1 MYIASQLPGEGP
13 LIWMLIKNMIMM
25 MMMMMMM
32 MIDGG
37 GGGGGGGDDDDDDDD
52 DEDEDDDEDNDDDYN
67 SISLLFSAS
76 VEPPWERSV
85 AGNKVPY
92 YVE

>member
-1 MYIASQLPGEGP
+1 MDVNQKHDGDG
-13 LIWMLIKNMIMM
+13 
-25 MMMMMMM
+25 
-32 MIDGG
+32 DGG
-37 GGGGGGGDDDDDDDD
+37 DGDGNDGDDDDDC
-52 DEDEDDDEDNDDDYN
+52 N
-67 SISLLFSAS
+67 SISFLFSAS

>member
-1 MYIASQLPGEGP
+1 MYAASQLPGEGSTYVDVNQ
-13 LIWMLIKNMIMM
+13 KH
-25 MMMMMMM
+25 
-32 MIDGG
+32 
-37 GGGGGGGDDDDDDDD
+37 DDDC
-52 DEDEDDDEDNDDDYN
+52 N
-67 SISLLFSAS
+67 SISFLFLAS